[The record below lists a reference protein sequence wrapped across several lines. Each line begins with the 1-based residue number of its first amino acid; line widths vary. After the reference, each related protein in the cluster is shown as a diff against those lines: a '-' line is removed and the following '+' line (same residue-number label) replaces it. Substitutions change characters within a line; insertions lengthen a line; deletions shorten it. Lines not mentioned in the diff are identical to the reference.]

1 MVLVGESV
9 FMQTAMI
16 EVKHPKTCASVT
28 TRILLDW
35 GSQRTYITQS
45 LANKLGLKAART
57 EELKVVT
64 FGSSSQR

>member
-16 EVKHPKTCASVT
+16 EVKHPKTSASVT

-35 GSQRTYITQS
+35 GSQGTYITQS
-45 LANKLGLKAART
+45 LANKKAERT